1 MNNKTI
7 FGVLIITYLLI
18 LPAQAKDKPEKLL
31 GINDIIAKMQKQL
44 ELTDRQAGQIKP
56 IIEEY
61 IAKEKQLKL
70 EEKRALSKVLTDQ
83 QLYTWNFLENEKPRE
98 KKKK

>member
-56 IIEEY
+56 IIEEFPMSGEG
-61 IAKEKQLKL
+61 ITEAMERLKAG
-70 EEKRALSKVLTDQ
+70 KMRYRAVLHVQ
-83 QLYTWNFLENEKPRE
+83 
-98 KKKK
+98 